1 MQVSLSWAGTA
12 SVVQRAPQ
20 LPLGLQPDNAT
31 EEALALDDCPRHP
44 NHHATG
50 RGGQAQREYVSSTG
64 IRQRRIRLRRNDGD
78 TRHAQL
84 FNKNGLI

>member
-1 MQVSLSWAGTA
+1 MTDA
-12 SVVQRAPQ
+12 
-20 LPLGLQPDNAT
+20 
-31 EEALALDDCPRHP
+31 RHA
-44 NHHATG
+44 NHHASG